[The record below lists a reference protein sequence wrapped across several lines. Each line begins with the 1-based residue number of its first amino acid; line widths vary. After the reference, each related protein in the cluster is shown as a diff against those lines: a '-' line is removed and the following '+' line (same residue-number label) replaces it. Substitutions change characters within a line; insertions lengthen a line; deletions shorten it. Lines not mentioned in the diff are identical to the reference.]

1 MFQGRGWSG
10 EWEEGKGQAED
21 RREENRML
29 IQEWTVMSM
38 SMFCFLG
45 KEKVAYGHSG
55 LVRFMQGWHRS
66 E

>member
-29 IQEWTVMSM
+29 IQEWTVMSDPD
-38 SMFCFLG
+38 SAFWARR
-45 KEKVAYGHSG
+45 K
-55 LVRFMQGWHRS
+55 
-66 E
+66 